1 MNPILTSSVETAYS
15 HLRDRILSGSFAP
28 GSRLVTQQVATALGL
43 SRTPVKEA
51 LARLEAE
58 RLVVRVSSWGYTLRI
73 LTLKDA
79 EEIFETRMI
88 VEVACAQIAAQN
100 ACLSD
105 VDRLEKI
112 LHKTR
117 TLAKSN
123 KKDKFLI
130 QSRLLHRQVA
140 ELTKNSILL
149 SMFNQVNSLV
159 LLLAYSI
166 IQADPRRMQ
175 EIVAENEV
183 LVAAIK
189 NKDEDLAGRLI
200 RSQVLKARDKYRA
213 LIPGGRLNIS
223 LNTNELHA

>member
-15 HLRDRILSGSFAP
+15 HLRDKILSGSFAP
-28 GSRLVTQQVATALGL
+28 GSRLITQQVATALSL

-58 RLVVRVSSWGYTLRI
+58 RLVIRVSSWGYSVRV

-88 VEVACAQIAAQN
+88 VEVACAQMAAQN
-100 ACLSD
+100 ACLLD
-105 VDRLEKI
+105 VERLERI

-117 TLAKSN
+117 SLAAGTKI
-123 KKDKFLI
+123 DKFLI
-130 QSRLLHRQVA
+130 QSRLLHQQVA

-159 LLLAYSI
+159 LLFAYSI
-166 IQADPRRMQ
+166 VQADPGRML

-183 LVAAIK
+183 LVVAIK
-189 NKDEDLAGRLI
+189 NKDDDLAGRLI

-213 LIPGGRLNIS
+213 LISSGRLNIA
-223 LNTNELHA
+223 LNTKELHA